1 MWRTPCSKYH
11 RVWGLSEKAVH
22 ELLAQAFAGKLL
34 EGTIDQVA
42 GTLQVTWVKPRVLTF
57 EEIAEARGKLGIW
70 GGKAAECLD
79 LVGQYEAYGLV
90 Q

>member
-1 MWRTPCSKYH
+1 MSEATTRSKIRESIEPFPHTPRYPTG
-11 RVWGLSEKAVH
+11 WG
-22 ELLAQAFAGKLL
+22 G
-34 EGTIDQVA
+34 D
-42 GTLQVTWVKPRVLTF
+42 LTF